1 MSNENRKMV
10 NLNDRQG
17 RLLEQGKVSM
27 KKTLKDECDWTG
39 KVYEGD
45 VCEFALEVML
55 GKKHYKGSKH
65 IRTGQ

>member
-10 NLNDRQG
+10 NMNDRQG
-17 RLLEQGKVSM
+17 RILAQGKNHVA
-27 KKTLKDECDWTG
+27 KTLKDEVGWTG
-39 KVYEGD
+39 VINEGE
-45 VCEFALEVML
+45 VLEFALEVML

>member
-10 NLNDRQG
+10 NMNDRQG

-27 KKTLKDECDWTG
+27 KKTLKDEIGWTG
-39 KVYEGD
+39 VVYEGD

>member
-10 NLNDRQG
+10 NMNQRQG
-17 RLLEQGKVSM
+17 KILAQGKALVAKKM
-27 KKTLKDECDWTG
+27 KDQLDWTG
-39 KVYEGD
+39 TLYEGD

>member
-1 MSNENRKMV
+1 MV
-10 NLNDRQG
+10 NMNDRQG

-27 KKTLKDECDWTG
+27 KKTLKDEIGWTG
-39 KVYEGD
+39 VVYEGD

-65 IRTGQ
+65 IRCGQ

>member
-27 KKTLKDECDWTG
+27 KKTLKDEIGWTG
-39 KVYEGD
+39 VVYEGD

-65 IRTGQ
+65 IRCGQ

>member
-17 RLLEQGKVSM
+17 RLLAQSKSHVA
-27 KKTLKDECDWTG
+27 KTLKDECGWTG
-39 KVYEGD
+39 IINEGE
-45 VCEFALEVML
+45 VCEFAMEVLL

>member
-10 NLNDRQG
+10 NMNDRQG

-27 KKTLKDECDWTG
+27 KKTLKDEIGWTG
-39 KVYEGD
+39 VVYEGD

-65 IRTGQ
+65 IRCGQ